1 MVEAVYLRNLIS
13 SLFQT
18 YTVGNI
24 SELWSKLSCKQ
35 PFQSYYNV
43 KFTGFFVIL
52 LVYLSERMRYSDWR
66 ALQRQEDNGKGGMFS
81 MIFWQLKNK
90 SNNRRK
96 IRLIKGNAKCRHLK
110 NWPVKGLWGWCLSV
124 WGPELHIPLLPYT
137 LYTCAQYTYS
147 HREGGVE
154 LNQREG

>member
-1 MVEAVYLRNLIS
+1 MVEVVYLGNLIS

-35 PFQSYYNV
+35 PFKSYYNV

-66 ALQRQEDNGKGGMFS
+66 ALQRQEDNG
-81 MIFWQLKNK
+81 
-90 SNNRRK
+90 
-96 IRLIKGNAKCRHLK
+96 
-110 NWPVKGLWGWCLSV
+110 
-124 WGPELHIPLLPYT
+124 
-137 LYTCAQYTYS
+137 
-147 HREGGVE
+147 EGG
-154 LNQREG
+154 